1 MIPITIRQLQYFVA
15 VYEEATFSGAAQREH
30 CSQPAL
36 SSQIRN
42 LEQIL
47 NRALFERSVR
57 GVTPTAAGQRFY
69 RHSVAILHSVNS
81 AKLEMEEVSGQVAG
95 QVRAGLI
102 PSLMRGLM
110 PSFLPAFVDTYP
122 MIDIRLIQGFSDM
135 LAESV
140 VAETVEF
147 AVVLEPPKREG
158 IEITKLLEAKM
169 VLISSPALNFN
180 RGEPV
185 RLQELAPLNLVIP
198 SPNHTLRRNIERRIW
213 TKEIRVG
220 RILEMDSVHGM
231 IDFVSNSK
239 WWATILPLMAVAC
252 DLESERLCINPIAE
266 PYLEADLYLINLTR
280 HPLPAPAQL
289 FVHEL
294 RQQAEAIGASRLST
308 EAPQGKHPA
317 AKPAAL
323 VVCEPVKAAK
333 RGR

>member
-1 MIPITIRQLQYFVA
+1 MSPITIRQLQYFVA
-15 VYEEATFSGAAQREH
+15 VYEEATFSKAALREH

-47 NRALFERSVR
+47 NRALFERSVH

-81 AKLEMEEVSGQVAG
+81 AKLEIEEVSGQVAG

-102 PSLMRGLM
+102 PSIMRGVM

-122 MIDIRLIQGFSDM
+122 MIDIRLIQAFSDG
-135 LAESV
+135 LAEAV
-140 VAETVEF
+140 LAETVEF
-147 AVVLEPPKREG
+147 AVVLEPPKHEG
-158 IEITKLLEAKM
+158 IEITKLSEATM
-169 VLISSPALNFN
+169 VLISHPALEFK

-185 RLQELAPLNLVIP
+185 RLHDLAPLNLVVP

-239 WWATILPLMAVAC
+239 WATILPLTAVAC
-252 DLESERLCINPIAE
+252 DLESARLCINPIAE

-280 HPLPAPAQL
+280 YPLTAPAQL

-294 RQQAEAIGASRLST
+294 GRQ
-308 EAPQGKHPA
+308 
-317 AKPAAL
+317 AKTIA
-323 VVCEPVKAAK
+323 KAAFE
-333 RGR
+333 

>member
-15 VYEEATFSGAAQREH
+15 VYEEATFSGAAMREH

-47 NRALFERSVR
+47 NRPLFDRSVR

-95 QVRAGLI
+95 QVRVGLI
-102 PSLMRGLM
+102 PSIMRGLM
-110 PSFLPAFVDTYP
+110 PSFLPAFADTYP

-140 VAETVEF
+140 LTDAVEF
-147 AVVLEPPKREG
+147 AVVLEPPKHEG
-158 IEITKLLEAKM
+158 IEITKLWEDSM
-169 VLISSPALNFN
+169 VLISNPGLNFK

-185 RLQELAPLNLVIP
+185 RLQDLAPLNLVVP

-239 WWATILPLMAVAC
+239 WATILPLTAVAC

-266 PYLEADLYLINLTR
+266 PYMEADLYLINLTR
-280 HPLPAPAQL
+280 RPLPAPAQL
-289 FVHEL
+289 FIHEL
-294 RQQAEAIGASRLST
+294 RQLTEAIGTRRRSA
-308 EAPQGKHPA
+308 EATQGNVPPVKRVA
-317 AKPAAL
+317 LVRDLRKPAR
-323 VVCEPVKAAK
+323 

>member
-15 VYEEATFSGAAQREH
+15 VYEEATFSKAAEREH
-30 CSQPAL
+30 CSQSAL
-36 SSQIRN
+36 SVQIRN

-47 NRALFERSVR
+47 NRSLFDRSVS
-57 GVTPTAAGQRFY
+57 GVMPTAAGQRFY
-69 RHSVAILHSVNS
+69 RHSVAILHSVSS
-81 AKLEMEEVSGQVAG
+81 AQLEMEEVSGQVAG

-102 PSLMRGLM
+102 PTIMRGLM

-122 MIDIRLIQGFSDM
+122 MIDLRLIQGFSDM

-140 VAETVEF
+140 LSREVEF
-147 AVVLEPPKREG
+147 AVVLEPPKHEG
-158 IEITKLLEAKM
+158 IEITKLSEGCM
-169 VLISSPALNFN
+169 VLISSPLLNFK
-180 RGEPV
+180 RGEPL
-185 RLQELAPLNLVIP
+185 RLQDLAPLNLVVP

-231 IDFVSNSK
+231 IDFVSVSNSK
-239 WWATILPLMAVAC
+239 WATLLPLAAVAC

-294 RQQAEAIGASRLST
+294 RLRTEAIGKLL
-308 EAPQGKHPA
+308 PN
-317 AKPAAL
+317 
-323 VVCEPVKAAK
+323 
-333 RGR
+333 

>member
-15 VYEEATFSGAAQREH
+15 VYEEATFSKAAVREH

-47 NRALFERSVR
+47 NRPLFERSVH
-57 GVTPTAAGQRFY
+57 GVTPTVAGQRFY
-69 RHSVAILHSVNS
+69 RHSVAILYSVNS
-81 AKLEMEEVSGQVAG
+81 AKLDLEEVSGQVAG

-102 PSLMRGLM
+102 PSIMRGLM
-110 PSFLPAFVDTYP
+110 PFFLPAFVDTYP
-122 MIDIRLIQGFSDM
+122 MINIRLIQGLSDS
-135 LAESV
+135 LAELV
-140 VAETVEF
+140 LAEEVEF
-147 AVVLEPPKREG
+147 AVMLEPPKREG
-158 IEITKLLEAKM
+158 IEITKLLESRM
-169 VLISSPALNFN
+169 VLISSPVLNFK

-185 RLQELAPLNLVIP
+185 RLKDLAPLNLVIP

-239 WWATILPLMAVAC
+239 WATILPLMAVAC
-252 DLESERLCINPIAE
+252 DLESERLCINPIVE
-266 PYLEADLYLINLTR
+266 PYLEADLYLMNLTR

-289 FVHEL
+289 FVNEL
-294 RQQAEAIGASRLST
+294 RQQADTIG
-308 EAPQGKHPA
+308 K
-317 AKPAAL
+317 AAL
-323 VVCEPVKAAK
+323 HRSAP
-333 RGR
+333 G